1 MGFIPASFLVYLVHE
16 KSSNGKC
23 GIQEHQETGNE
34 GTLSTGF
41 FRHDFMTPVMR
52 DYDVNPETRRVK
64 PTLARHQQLLTGGGA
79 YGFVKKVQNMQNF
92 IQHASGKQ

>member
-1 MGFIPASFLVYLVHE
+1 
-16 KSSNGKC
+16 
-23 GIQEHQETGNE
+23 
-34 GTLSTGF
+34 
-41 FRHDFMTPVMR
+41 MTPVML

-79 YGFVKKVQNMQNF
+79 YGFVKKVRNMQNF